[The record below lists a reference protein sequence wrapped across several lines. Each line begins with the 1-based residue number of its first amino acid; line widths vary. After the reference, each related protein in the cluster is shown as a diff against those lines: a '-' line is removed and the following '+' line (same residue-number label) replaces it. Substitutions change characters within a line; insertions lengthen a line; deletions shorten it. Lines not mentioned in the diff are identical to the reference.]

1 MKIRLKRTG
10 RRHVNTFRICVTDAR
25 APRDGREIEVIGS
38 YAPSAPETTQ
48 QLVVKNDRA
57 AYWLSVGAQPSETV
71 RSLLKKAGVALPVK
85 KRRSKKRKK
94 AEGQPPE
101 TTDQGATGLRGP

>member
-1 MKIRLKRTG
+1 M
-10 RRHVNTFRICVTDAR
+10 NTFRICVTDAR
-25 APRDGREIEVIGS
+25 APRDGRDIEVIGS
-38 YAPSAPETTQ
+38 YAPATPDESR

-85 KRRSKKRKK
+85 KRRSTKKGTPGT
-94 AEGQPPE
+94 APP
-101 TTDQGATGLRGP
+101 TAQS